1 MSRASGAALAADD
14 PRSELEEIEIRLLL
28 EGVYLSYGYD
38 FRDYAHN
45 SIRRSIVTAM
55 ARENVRTVSA
65 YQDLVLHDAACM
77 QRFLATVGVNVTGM
91 FRDPALMLA
100 VRKDVVPLLASY
112 PSARVWIAGCASGEE
127 AFSFAIALHEEGV
140 LDRCTIYATDLN
152 EDLLAIAR
160 LGAYSLDRIR
170 RSEEAY
176 RLAGGRGALSDHYAA
191 SSRMARFD
199 PTLQRRITWAR
210 HNLVSDGSFNDF
222 HLIVCANVLIYFG
235 ADLQQRAHRLLYDSL
250 VRGGYLAL
258 GRRESLL
265 YCADHEHYA
274 QVRDAVNLFRKTRW

>member
-1 MSRASGAALAADD
+1 MSRASGAALSADD

-91 FRDPALMLA
+91 FRDPDLMLA
-100 VRKDVVPLLASY
+100 VRNDVVPLLASY

-127 AFSFAIALHEEGV
+127 AFSFAIALQEEGV
-140 LDRCTIYATDLN
+140 LERCTIYATDLN

-160 LGAYSLDRIR
+160 LGA
-170 RSEEAY
+170 
-176 RLAGGRGALSDHYAA
+176 
-191 SSRMARFD
+191 
-199 PTLQRRITWAR
+199 
-210 HNLVSDGSFNDF
+210 
-222 HLIVCANVLIYFG
+222 
-235 ADLQQRAHRLLYDSL
+235 
-250 VRGGYLAL
+250 
-258 GRRESLL
+258 
-265 YCADHEHYA
+265 
-274 QVRDAVNLFRKTRW
+274 